1 LAFLPLVLPSL
12 RLLAIFMP
20 FFLAG
25 FNVVGQS
32 RLSIPVKIS
41 VVSGDVDGVTVYLN
55 NNTSGEITETPGK
68 SKMNL
73 ELILN
78 NDYVIT
84 FSKKEYIT
92 KRIAI
97 NTSMPSQRLAQELYP
112 FNFEVVLFPQYE
124 GVNIVVFNQP
134 VAKIFF
140 DPLLDDFDY
149 DTDYTKQI
157 QSALKKA
164 EEQIIAKQKEEGS
177 KGGTKKRSDTVASN
191 DKGMDSTSKIDPT
204 GSKNEVSSLPVDTL
218 PSSLSKQTQD
228 DTPSKSNVLNGTPGG
243 DQKTS
248 NSDFGMDHQTTILNP
263 GSGDDMPDV
272 VSSESGSDPIVA
284 SATEARG
291 GDGTSS
297 INAQLGSD
305 SGRTMTDS
313 DSGSDKASKNISAD
327 SGSDAYITASPMIGQ
342 KGMEQ
347 NPDAVVSNNTRTVD
361 EGFSIIKVDEYTESG
376 KNILNVTVSSNGV
389 EEVFRKVRFHWG
401 GVYYYKSNDFISQ
414 AYFFAVTGYR

>member
-1 LAFLPLVLPSL
+1 
-12 RLLAIFMP
+12 MP
-20 FFLAG
+20 FFLVG
-25 FNVVGQS
+25 YSVVGQN
-32 RLSIPVKIS
+32 RLSVPVKIS
-41 VVSGDVDGVTVYLN
+41 VESGDVEGVTVYLK
-55 NNTSGEITETPGK
+55 NNTSGEINETPGK
-68 SKMNL
+68 AKMNL

-92 KRIAI
+92 KRIAM
-97 NTSMPSQRLAQELYP
+97 NTSMPTSRLVQELYP

-164 EEQIIAKQKEEGS
+164 EEQIIAKQKEEKS
-177 KGGTKKRSDTVASN
+177 KGGTRKKNDPVVTRTSVGDSTVLGDRSSRITDGGTPT
-191 DKGMDSTSKIDPT
+191 MDSLPASGTIQKPDESSTKSK
-204 GSKNEVSSLPVDTL
+204 
-218 PSSLSKQTQD
+218 
-228 DTPSKSNVLNGTPGG
+228 VLNGAPGD

-248 NSDFGMDHQTTILNP
+248 DSEAGTDNKNNKLVRST
-263 GSGDDMPDV
+263 GDDMAAGTNPEVGSDPFKATIANN
-272 VSSESGSDPIVA
+272 SGSDG
-284 SATEARG
+284 S
-291 GDGTSS
+291 SS
-297 INAQLGSD
+297 ILPQ
-305 SGRTMTDS
+305 SGADEMQTRSDS
-313 DSGSDKASKNISAD
+313 DSGSDESLKSVTMNFGKDDKIS
-327 SGSDAYITASPMIGQ
+327 SDPPSGQ

-347 NPDAVVSNNTRTVD
+347 NPEMNQSITYGAADD
-361 EGFSIIKVDEYTESG
+361 GFTIVKVDEYTESG

-389 EEVFRKVRFHWG
+389 EELFRKVRFHWG
-401 GVYYYKSNDFISQ
+401 GVYYYKSNDSISQ

>member
-1 LAFLPLVLPSL
+1 MAFLPLVSPSL

-84 FSKKEYIT
+84 FSKREYIT

-97 NTSMPSQRLAQELYP
+97 NTSMPSSRLAQELYP

-140 DPLLDDFDY
+140 DPLLDDFEY

-218 PSSLSKQTQD
+218 PSSISKKTPD
-228 DTPSKSNVLNGTPGG
+228 DTPSKSDVLNGTPGG

-248 NSDFGMDHQTTILNP
+248 NSDLGMDHQTTILNP

-272 VSSESGSDPIVA
+272 LSSDSGSDPIVV
-284 SATEARG
+284 STSETKG
-291 GDGTSS
+291 GDESSS
-297 INAQLGSD
+297 ITSQSGSD
-305 SGRTMTDS
+305 SRRTMSDS
-313 DSGSDKASKNISAD
+313 DSGSDKTSKNILAD
-327 SGSDAYITASPMIGQ
+327 SGNDDPINANGIIGHG
-342 KGMEQ
+342 GMEQ
-347 NPDAVVSNNTRTVD
+347 NPDASISNNSRTND
-361 EGFSIIKVDEYTESG
+361 EGFSIVKVDEYTESG
-376 KNILNVTVSSNGV
+376 KNILNVTVSNRGV